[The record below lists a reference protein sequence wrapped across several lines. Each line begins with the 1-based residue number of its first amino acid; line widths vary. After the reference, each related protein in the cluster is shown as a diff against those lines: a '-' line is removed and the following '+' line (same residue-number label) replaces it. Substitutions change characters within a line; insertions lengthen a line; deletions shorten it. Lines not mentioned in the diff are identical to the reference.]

1 LKELETLSKTK
12 MSEMEQALAKLRAE
26 MKSKEDACEALLK
39 KKDADLV
46 NLEDKHKAEL
56 ESLNG
61 GMSKKVDDL
70 WAQLKAKEADYDEL
84 QRKFESSGDSLRSEL
99 DQREEALRVLQRKL
113 EDSRGEIDRMGN
125 ERDSQKRRSE
135 ICERDSAAEIARLQ
149 AEIERLKALFDQ
161 ERERRRDLEE
171 KLRLA
176 EAEIERLK
184 RVKLVGIGIR
194 ITDEAP
200 HRVTEIV
207 EGGAASLSGALQVGD
222 YILEVAN
229 MDASKHTIAD
239 LRSFILGPVGS
250 YLNLKLDRRG
260 EDDEPNV
267 FTVNIMRAEIT
278 PTGVAN
284 VLLMRC

>member
-1 LKELETLSKTK
+1 MLIRSTHEKLALMLAQKDERIEEMQNQAIARERSFKAAEVTHARELAELQKRLGEAHANQVAELSSSLQEQQRLKDEALKRVQELLE
-12 MSEMEQALAKLRAE
+12 ALAKQ
-26 MKSKEDACEALLK
+26 EDVL
-39 KKDADLV
+39 
-46 NLEDKHKAEL
+46 
-56 ESLNG
+56 
-61 GMSKKVDDL
+61 
-70 WAQLKAKEADYDEL
+70 
-84 QRKFESSGDSLRSEL
+84 
-99 DQREEALRVLQRKL
+99 EEAVAAQEFQLQ
-113 EDSRGEIDRMGN
+113 EAN
-125 ERDSQKRRSE
+125 RRLK

-278 PTGVAN
+278 PTGPSLCDVHMK
-284 VLLMRC
+284 VKRTRTETEFRICRCPN

>member
-1 LKELETLSKTK
+1 MLIRSTHEKLALMLAQKDERIEELQNQAISRERSCKAAEVKHARELAELQKRLGEAHANQVIELSSSLQQQQRLKDEALKRVQELLE
-12 MSEMEQALAKLRAE
+12 ALAKQ
-26 MKSKEDACEALLK
+26 EDLLEQ
-39 KKDADLV
+39 AI
-46 NLEDKHKAEL
+46 A
-56 ESLNG
+56 
-61 GMSKKVDDL
+61 
-70 WAQLKAKEADYDEL
+70 AQEL
-84 QRKFESSGDSLRSEL
+84 QL
-99 DQREEALRVLQRKL
+99 QEA
-113 EDSRGEIDRMGN
+113 N
-125 ERDSQKRRSE
+125 RRLK

-149 AEIERLKALFDQ
+149 AEIERLKALLDQ

-176 EAEIERLK
+176 EAEIEQLK

-267 FTVNIMRAEIT
+267 FTVNIMRAEIR

>member
-1 LKELETLSKTK
+1 MLIRSTHEKLALMLAQKDERIEEMQNQAIARERSFKAAEVTHARELAELQKRLGEAHANQVAELSSSLQEQQRLKDEALKRVQELLE
-12 MSEMEQALAKLRAE
+12 ALAKQ
-26 MKSKEDACEALLK
+26 EDVL
-39 KKDADLV
+39 
-46 NLEDKHKAEL
+46 
-56 ESLNG
+56 
-61 GMSKKVDDL
+61 
-70 WAQLKAKEADYDEL
+70 
-84 QRKFESSGDSLRSEL
+84 
-99 DQREEALRVLQRKL
+99 EEAVAAQEFQLQ
-113 EDSRGEIDRMGN
+113 EAN
-125 ERDSQKRRSE
+125 RRLK

-149 AEIERLKALFDQ
+149 AEMKAEIERLKALFDQ